1 MGSTLDHPPVVE
13 QVGLS
18 NPLPSPRSKGSRI
31 GEYLLTYGLSWIPRP
46 LGVVFRQTLYGLVF
60 RQFHRSVYIQSGVE
74 FVGTHGITLG
84 KGSRILKSVRLNANT
99 PGSSIEIG
107 DRVLLE
113 RGVDINVIGSYRD
126 CTITIGSQ
134 TYIGPYT
141 CISGPGSISIGE
153 NCLIAGQSGLYAS
166 NHCHG
171 DRQRAIRDQGIT
183 TRGICIE
190 DDCWLGTGVKVLDGV
205 TVGRGSV
212 IGAGAIVNRD
222 IPPYSI
228 AVGVPAKV
236 ISQRL

>member
-1 MGSTLDHPPVVE
+1 MNHSSSVE
-13 QVGLS
+13 QAS
-18 NPLPSPRSKGSRI
+18 QPNPSPAPRAKYARI
-31 GEYLLTYGLSWIPRP
+31 GEYLITYGLSWIPRP
-46 LGVVFRQTLYGLVF
+46 LGVLLRKTFYGPVFRS
-60 RQFHRSVYIQSGVE
+60 FHPSVYIQSDVE
-74 FVGTHGITLG
+74 LIGTHAISIG

-107 DRVLLE
+107 ERVLLE
-113 RGVDINVIGSYRD
+113 RGVDINVIGSFRD
-126 CTITIGSQ
+126 CTISIGSQ
-134 TYIGPYT
+134 TFIGPYT
-141 CISGPGSISIGE
+141 CISGPGSITIGE

-171 DRQRAIRDQGIT
+171 DRNRAIRDQGLT
-183 TRGICIE
+183 TEGICIE

-236 ISQRL
+236 IRQRS